1 MEQFPSAKDLSSW
14 AGVCPGNNR
23 SGGKA
28 KSSRTTG
35 GNPWLR
41 AVLTECAWAA
51 AAKKDCF
58 LKGKFWRIVTK
69 SGGEKA
75 PAIIAVA
82 HTLLLLVYQ
91 VLQTNKPFE
100 DRTAPPIDERQKQRL
115 IRHHIRRLGKLGIA
129 IQAVAPS
136 TPGTGKPRRIG
147 QSRPPRTHRPRC
159 APSNSQP

>member
-1 MEQFPSAKDLSSW
+1 LGSH
-14 AGVCPGNNR
+14 
-23 SGGKA
+23 
-28 KSSRTTG
+28 
-35 GNPWLR
+35 WL
-41 AVLTECAWAA
+41 LLAA
-51 AAKKDCF
+51 APEAFQILQCDYSTGAPRATF
-58 LKGKFWRIVTK
+58 KGLQWLWRIVTK
-69 SGGEKA
+69 SGGKKA

-82 HTLLLLVYQ
+82 HTLLLLIYQ

-100 DRTAPPIDERQKQRL
+100 DRTAAPLDERQKQRL

-159 APSNSQP
+159 APSNSKL

>member
-1 MEQFPSAKDLSSW
+1 MDKLHILIQFGIYDRH
-14 AGVCPGNNR
+14 N
-23 SGGKA
+23 
-28 KSSRTTG
+28 
-35 GNPWLR
+35 
-41 AVLTECAWAA
+41 
-51 AAKKDCF
+51 CF

-115 IRHHIRRLGKLGIA
+115 ICHHIRRLGKWSA
-129 IQAVAPS
+129 
-136 TPGTGKPRRIG
+136 R
-147 QSRPPRTHRPRC
+147 QSLQETH
-159 APSNSQP
+159 